1 MRNLATTRKY
11 TRNSRSIYDAQ
22 DRIVTRLTG
31 WPSLMQTIPT
41 AYSGP
46 GVRRKTPAVY
56 VEMMRLP
63 EGVWLPRVV
72 RINGADLSKLFDGN
86 HQRIHFQPLA
96 ITSLLYRD
104 KGREGE
110 LTK

>member
-1 MRNLATTRKY
+1 MENNTK
-11 TRNSRSIYDAQ
+11 
-22 DRIVTRLTG
+22 
-31 WPSLMQTIPT
+31 P

-46 GVRRKTPAVY
+46 GAGERPPAVY

-72 RINGADLSKLFDGN
+72 RINALIIELFDG
-86 HQRIHFQPLA
+86 
-96 ITSLLYRD
+96 ITSDSLSTFLALRPLLYRD